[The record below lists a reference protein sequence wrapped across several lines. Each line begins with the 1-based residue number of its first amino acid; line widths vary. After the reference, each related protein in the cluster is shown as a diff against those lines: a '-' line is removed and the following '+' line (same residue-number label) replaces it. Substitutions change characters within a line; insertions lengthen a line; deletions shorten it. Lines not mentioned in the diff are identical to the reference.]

1 MAELLIELFSEE
13 IPARMQ
19 AKAAEDLKS
28 LMTDA
33 LKAAGL
39 TFEAADAYATPRRLV
54 LTVTGLPTVT
64 PDVSE
69 ERRGPRAD
77 APEKAIEGFLK
88 GAGVTLEQCEK
99 REDPKG
105 TFLYAVIEKKGQ
117 KTAQV
122 VFMALL
128 RVLYEFPWPKSQR
141 WGNSK
146 FRWVRPLRSVLAIFD
161 GKVIGG
167 RLGSADDP
175 EFFFEIG
182 NTTCGHRFMAPE
194 MFAVADFADY
204 KDKLLAHKVMLDPAD
219 RMALIEDA
227 AKSLAAD
234 KGLTLVEDKGL
245 LAEVAGLVEWPV
257 PLMGGFDPAFLDVPE
272 EVLIQ
277 TMRKDQKY
285 FVARDAAG
293 KLAPVFITVA
303 NIVPS
308 DGGQMVAAGNERV
321 LTARL
326 SDAKFF
332 WETDLKVTLESR
344 LPKLEEIVFHAKL
357 GTVADRVERMEKLA
371 GSLAETIG
379 FNKKLPDAE
388 REKLIVDAKR
398 AARLAKADLVSGMVG
413 EFPEVQGAM
422 GRYYALCQG
431 ESAAVADAIKEHY
444 SPLGPNDACPTE
456 DVSVAVALAEKLDTL
471 VGFFLIDEK
480 PTGSKDPYALRRAAL
495 GVIRLITENDHKIHL
510 GNIIETAVDAYGW
523 TKSGEISDLKSSVRT
538 QLVAFFQDRLS
549 HQFKDEGIRHD
560 LVSASMIFGT
570 EFDSILTRLKK
581 RVEALRDFLA
591 TDDGVNLL
599 AGYKRAA
606 NIIAKSGKDAFAEPT
621 ADLLQMDEERAL
633 FDKAVNE
640 GAAVNAALETEDF
653 EGAMKILA
661 GFRKPID
668 AFFDAVLVNADDE
681 AVRDNRYA
689 LLHSFKNAVDRVADF
704 SLIEG

>member
-19 AKAAEDLKS
+19 AKAAEDLKT

-54 LTVTGLPTVT
+54 LVVSGLPTVT

-117 KTAQV
+117 QTADV
-122 VFMALL
+122 VAKALEDAI
-128 RVLYEFPWPKSQR
+128 RNFPWPKSQR
-141 WGNSK
+141 WGAGSL
-146 FRWVRPLRSVLAIFD
+146 RWVRPLQSILALFD
-161 GKVIGG
+161 GAVVPVSVDGIV
-167 RLGSADDP
+167 A
-175 EFFFEIG
+175 G
-182 NTTCGHRFMAPE
+182 NTTRGHRFMAPD

-219 RMALIEDA
+219 RMALIENA
-227 AKSLAAD
+227 AQSLAAD

-591 TDDGVNLL
+591 SDDGVNLL

-621 ADLLQMDEERAL
+621 AALLQMDEERAL

-640 GAAVNAALETEDF
+640 GAAVNAALEAEDF

>member
-19 AKAAEDLKS
+19 AKAAEDLKT

-39 TFEAADAYATPRRLV
+39 AFEAADAYATPRRLV
-54 LTVTGLPTVT
+54 LTVTGLPVVT

-88 GAGVTLEQCEK
+88 GAGVTLDQCEK

-117 KTAQV
+117 KTADV
-122 VFMALL
+122 VAKALEDAI
-128 RVLYEFPWPKSQR
+128 RNFPWPKSQR
-141 WGNSK
+141 WGAGSL
-146 FRWVRPLRSVLAIFD
+146 RWVRPLQSILALLDGAVVPVSVD
-161 GKVIGG
+161 GIV
-167 RLGSADDP
+167 A
-175 EFFFEIG
+175 G
-182 NTTCGHRFMAPE
+182 NTTRGHRFMAPD

-219 RMALIEDA
+219 RMALIENA
-227 AKSLAAD
+227 AQSLAAD

-344 LPKLEEIVFHAKL
+344 LPKLEEIVFHIKL
-357 GTVADRVERMEKLA
+357 GTVAERVERMVKLA
-371 GSLAETIG
+371 GALA
-379 FNKKLPDAE
+379 DACGADRAE
-388 REKLIVDAKR
+388 AER

-422 GRYYALCQG
+422 GRYYALRQG

-444 SPLGPNDACPTE
+444 SPLGPNDACPTAP
-456 DVSVAVALAEKLDTL
+456 VSIAVALAEKLDTL
-471 VGFFLIDEK
+471 VGFFGIDEK

-495 GVIRLITENDHKIHL
+495 GIIRLIVENKLRVNLRFVIRKAAEL
-510 GNIIETAVDAYGW
+510 YGIGFDDER
-523 TKSGEISDLKSSVRT
+523 SSSVSI
-538 QLVAFFQDRLS
+538 QLIEFFHDRLS
-549 HQFKDEGIRHD
+549 HQFRDEGIRHD
-560 LVSASMIFGT
+560 MVAASMMFGK
-570 EFDSILTRLKK
+570 ELESNLTRLKN
-581 RVEALRDFLA
+581 RVAALRDFLA

-606 NIIAKSGKDAFAEPT
+606 NIIAKSGKDVFAEPT
-621 ADLLQMDEERAL
+621 AALLQMDEERAL

-640 GAAVNAALETEDF
+640 GAAVNAALEAEDF